1 MQVSTLPSFSWSST
15 SWSVR
20 LAAMAVFIAYLL
32 SPQSAVEIRAQATSS
47 EIWEAPGALA
57 ISRDGSRLFVA
68 CAKGRRIAVLDAV
81 GLQPAGSIRLTGM
94 PSGLALSPD
103 GATLYVTCAAP
114 TSTVVA
120 IDWAREKVLRS
131 YRAGHTAMSPVP
143 SPDGKLLYICN
154 RFSSAISVIDIKSGA
169 ETARIPVT
177 REPVSA
183 AITSDGRHLLV
194 ANRFHNGRAD
204 QEPVAAPVDVIDIA
218 AGQVVRSIR
227 LPGGSGLLSEI
238 RISPDG
244 RYACVTHLL
253 SRFQLPT
260 TQVERGWMNSNAFTI
275 IDLASWNVLNT
286 VLLDNVES
294 GAANPWS
301 CDWSADGRWLVISHA
316 GTHELSVV
324 DFPGVLARLSAL
336 PKQLGPETTPDHTVG
351 SRTRDEVPS
360 DLAFLVGL
368 RERVSIQGRG
378 PRAVVTRGS
387 NTYVASYF
395 SDDVEAFALGG
406 PRVVSSARTQLSP
419 AGPMSV
425 ERQGEFWFND
435 GLLCLQGWQSCASCH
450 SDDGRVDA
458 LNWDLLNDGVGNPKN
473 SKSMLKSHVTP
484 PAMSLG
490 VRDKAEAA
498 VRAGIHGILFAQVPE
513 QVPLA
518 IDQWLKTLEPIP
530 SPFLVDGKLSA
541 AAKRGER
548 LFSSAQTRCAQC
560 HPKGLFTDM
569 HHYDVDTQN
578 LTDKPN
584 EAFDTPTLL
593 EIWRTGPYLHDG
605 SAATIREVLVDRNP
619 ANRHGRTSQLN
630 PSEIEDLIAYLLS
643 L

>member
-1 MQVSTLPSFSWSST
+1 
-15 SWSVR
+15 
-20 LAAMAVFIAYLL
+20 
-32 SPQSAVEIRAQATSS
+32 
-47 EIWEAPGALA
+47 
-57 ISRDGSRLFVA
+57 
-68 CAKGRRIAVLDAV
+68 
-81 GLQPAGSIRLTGM
+81 M
-94 PSGLALSPD
+94 PTGLALSPD
-103 GATLYVTCAAP
+103 GETLYVTCAAP
-114 TSTVVA
+114 ASTVEAV
-120 IDWAREKVLRS
+120 DWARRKVLRR
-131 YRAGHTAMSPVP
+131 YRAGHTAMSPLL
-143 SPDGKLLYICN
+143 SPDGKVLYVCN
-154 RFSSAISVIDIKSGA
+154 RFNNTVSVIDLKSGD
-169 ETARIPVT
+169 ETARIPVS

-204 QEPVAAPVDVIDIA
+204 QEPVAAQVDVIDLTT
-218 AGQVVRSIR
+218 GKVVRNIR
-227 LPGGSGLLSEI
+227 LPSGSGLLSEI
-238 RISPDG
+238 CISPDG

-275 IDLASWNVLNT
+275 IDLATWDVLNT
-286 VLLDNVES
+286 VLLDNVEC
-294 GAANPWS
+294 GAANPWGCS
-301 CDWSADGRWLVISHA
+301 WSANGRWLVVTHA
-316 GTHELSVV
+316 GTHELSVI
-324 DFPGVLARLSAL
+324 DFPGLLAKLSGL
-336 PKQLGPETTPDHTVG
+336 PEHLSPATTADYTVG
-351 SRTRDEVPS
+351 SRSRKDVPS

-368 RERVSIQGRG
+368 RERVTIQGRG

-387 NTYVASYF
+387 RAYVASYF
-395 SDDVEAFALGG
+395 SDDVEAFDLGG
-406 PRVVSSARTQLSP
+406 ARVLCAAQARLSP

-425 ERQGEFWFND
+425 ERKGEFWFND
-435 GLLCLQGWQSCASCH
+435 GTLCLQGWQSCASCH

-518 IDQWLKTLEPIP
+518 IDQWLRTLEPIP
-530 SPFLVDGKLSA
+530 SPFLANGKLSA
-541 AAKRGER
+541 AAKRGEQ
-548 LFSSAQTRCAQC
+548 LFSSPQARCAQC

-569 HHYDVDTQN
+569 HHYDVGTQN
-578 LTDKPN
+578 STDKPG

-593 EIWRTGPYLHDG
+593 EIWRTAPYLHDG
-605 SAATIREVLVDRNP
+605 SAATLREVIVDRNP
-619 ANRHGRTSQLN
+619 ANRHGHTSKLK
-630 PSEIEDLIAYLLS
+630 PTEIDDLVAYLLS